1 MKMLHMTAF
10 ILVIVGAVNWGL
22 LGLLNFNLVN
32 VILSSVPG
40 VEQIVYILVGV
51 SGVYLAATHMN
62 DCKVCSAKA

>member
-1 MKMLHMTAF
+1 MLHMTAF